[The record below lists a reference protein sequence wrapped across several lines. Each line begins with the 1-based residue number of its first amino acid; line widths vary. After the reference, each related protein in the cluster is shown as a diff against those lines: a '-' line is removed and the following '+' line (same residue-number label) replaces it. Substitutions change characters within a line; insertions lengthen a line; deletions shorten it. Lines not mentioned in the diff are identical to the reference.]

1 MKLRILLIGI
11 VALYCASVAV
21 AQDAAARTR
30 YAETLREE
38 TVKKSAMPP
47 GFNISAEGPDATFCI
62 VHRPAITFPMCN
74 KLATNPV
81 FISKLEELGFKYFV
95 CTDDGNAKFTF
106 DVAEVSSQLQ
116 TKPLSNDDLIQMV
129 SILQATLTKGF
140 PNMQVRTL
148 GNIIIFADP
157 KFFETQ
163 AVRTAFHELLQTI
176 GAEATLCKYGFKK
189 LRFESPEVTSGAI
202 GEDDL
207 RCTGTEEAA
216 RGRPELS
223 SGPAP
228 RTAAPQQE
236 KGKRASATISGKVF
250 AITKGGDLKPARLAS
265 VYLIYHHSETDSQA
279 FANGQL
285 TTAGTVFD
293 KWRCPPLIVNKGK
306 KTEST
311 VTFCNPSYALMVAA
325 YWASGQPAQNSP
337 LCCFKEGMAP
347 VQGKNA
353 PEQIQEATADEEGVF
368 TITTNVPGHYL
379 LVVEGRAGMNQAIW
393 LENVNVELGKQY
405 MLKMSTTISAEL
417 DTN

>member
-1 MKLRILLIGI
+1 VGLVLKLDRARRTMKLRILLIGI

-47 GFNISAEGPDATFCI
+47 GFNISAEGPDATFC
-62 VHRPAITFPMCN
+62 
-74 KLATNPV
+74 
-81 FISKLEELGFKYFV
+81 
-95 CTDDGNAKFTF
+95 
-106 DVAEVSSQLQ
+106 
-116 TKPLSNDDLIQMV
+116 

-189 LRFESPEVTSGAI
+189 LRFESPEVTSGAV